1 MRVVVAALVTL
12 IVLVGT
18 AANYGQTAAV
28 FPYDTVTLTLPKGE
42 APAGRQAFVDLKC
55 YLCHRV
61 EGERG
66 FPAPVSAAQGPDL
79 DATLRRRPASEIAA
93 AIIVPSHSVSVRTNP
108 AVQKTLETRSLSPMG
123 DFSRALSVRQL
134 ADLLAYLGSIHA
146 RLP

>member
-1 MRVVVAALVTL
+1 MRVVVPSSVTL

-18 AANYGQTAAV
+18 VANYGQTAAV
-28 FPYDTVTLTLPKGE
+28 FPYDTVTITLRKGK

-55 YLCHRV
+55 HLCHRV

-79 DATLRRRPASEIAA
+79 DATLQRRPASEVAA
-93 AIIVPSHSVSVRTNP
+93 AIIVPSHSVSVRTSP
-108 AVQKTLETRSLSPMG
+108 AVRKTLETRLLSPMG
-123 DFSRALSVRQL
+123 DFSRALTVRQL
-134 ADLLAYLGSIHA
+134 ADLRAYLGSVHA

>member
-1 MRVVVAALVTL
+1 MRVVVPSSVTL
-12 IVLVGT
+12 IVLFGT
-18 AANYGQTAAV
+18 VANYGQTAAV
-28 FPYDTVTLTLPKGE
+28 FPYDTVTITLRKGE

-79 DATLRRRPASEIAA
+79 DATLQRRPASEVAA
-93 AIIVPSHSVSVRTNP
+93 AIIVPSHSVSVRTSP
-108 AVQKTLETRSLSPMG
+108 AVRKTLETRLLSPMG
-123 DFSRALSVRQL
+123 DFSRALSIRQL
-134 ADLLAYLGSIHA
+134 ADLLAYLGSVPA